1 MGSNVLKAFRRAV
14 DGRWAV
20 LIMNESHV
28 RVKEEVESE
37 AEETRAEERRMG

>member
-1 MGSNVLKAFRRAV
+1 MKAFRRAV

-20 LIMNESHV
+20 LRMHEGHV

-37 AEETRAEERRMG
+37 AEETRVGEQRRG